1 MTLEHSFNVGFQ
13 QALRRD
19 RDRERQRNR
28 QRIGLRNRNRQWSPA
43 ASLIAGS
50 IIAIWGL
57 GLLLDNLGLGEVRYY
72 MRHAWPALLVIVG
85 IAMLIRREHTHGHF
99 GFWGTVLIFGGLWAY
114 AAQRDWINV
123 NFWAVFGPTL
133 LVLLGGS
140 FVYRALHHT
149 RPDAANNEAYIRSF
163 AVMSGNEIKPV
174 TTPFQGAELGAVMGG
189 VVLDLTGGTQMEGE
203 TVNVDVFTVMGGIE
217 IFVPRDWNVTTKVV
231 SFMGACVDKRR
242 PATMPAT
249 KTLVVRGF
257 AFLGGIDIKD

>member
-1 MTLEHSFNVGFQ
+1 MAIETP
-13 QALRRD
+13 RR
-19 RDRERQRNR
+19 RFRRERGP
-28 QRIGLRNRNRQWSPA
+28 IGFLVLGSF
-43 ASLIAGS
+43 IALY
-50 IIAIWGL
+50 GL

-72 MRHAWPALLVIVG
+72 MRHAWPAVLVVIGIV
-85 IAMLIRREHTHGHF
+85 MLIRREQTHGHF
-99 GFWGTVLIFGGLWAY
+99 GFWGTVFIFGGLWAY

-133 LVLLGGS
+133 LVLLGAS
-140 FVYRALHHT
+140 FVYRALHHP
-149 RPDAANNEAYIRSF
+149 RPDAANEAYIRSF

-189 VVLDLTGGTQMEGE
+189 VVLDLTGGTQMEGD
-203 TVNVDVFTVMGGIE
+203 TVNVDVFSVMGGIE

-257 AFLGGIDIKD
+257 VFLGGIDIKD